1 MKIRSRHAV
10 LVLAGVLLFGFG
22 RADGETLQNAIRHL
36 LETNPQIKAVSYN
49 RMAREKE
56 VTQAKAGAF
65 PRINFSY
72 GMGLDEQS
80 HPLYDRSH
88 PESAVLSLRQNIFR
102 FGVTENEVA
111 RQKYRVQSATYR
123 LHGTSEEI
131 GLNASSVYLNVLRRM
146 ELFCLAVENL
156 TNHQR
161 IYDQIKLRSESGVDS
176 QADLD
181 QVMGRLALA
190 QTNVA
195 IAKANVVDAK
205 TGYQSV
211 IGYLPEEELIIPESY
226 EKSIPISIEEA
237 VQQALQTHPTLM
249 SAKADVEA
257 REAQHAVA
265 KSLFL
270 PSFDLAADYKWE
282 DEVDIDGYQEEWT
295 ATVVANWNIFNG
307 MADKARIEETSLL
320 IYEALEILNNTQREV
335 VQSIRLS
342 WEAYKVANKRVSHL
356 EEYVKSAGQTREAF
370 AKQWAIGRRTMFDV
384 LDTEA
389 ELINAKADLV
399 NARYDKM
406 YSEYRIL
413 SGMGKLVSTV
423 GLQWPE

>member
-1 MKIRSRHAV
+1 MKISLRYAV
-10 LVLAGVLLFGFG
+10 LIFAGMIVFGDG
-22 RADGETLQNAIRHL
+22 GANGETLQNAISHL

-49 RMAREKE
+49 RMARKKE
-56 VTQAKAGAF
+56 VIQAKADTF
-65 PRINFSY
+65 PKIDFSY
-72 GMGLDEQS
+72 GMGVTEQS
-80 HPLYDRSH
+80 HPFYDRSR
-88 PESAVLSLRQNIFR
+88 PESSVLSLRQNIFR
-102 FGVTENEVA
+102 FGATKNEVS
-111 RQKYRVQSATYR
+111 RQQYRVQSAAYK
-123 LHGTSEEI
+123 LQGTSENI
-131 GLNASSVYLNVLRRM
+131 ALNAAGVYLNVLRRM

-181 QVMGRLALA
+181 QVMGRLSLA
-190 QTNVA
+190 QTNVV

-205 TGYQSV
+205 TDYQSI
-211 IGYLPEEELIIPESY
+211 IGYLPEEELIIPDSY
-226 EKSIPISIEEA
+226 EKSIPASMEEA

-265 KSLFL
+265 KSLFM
-270 PSFDLAADYKWE
+270 PSLDLAADYKWE
-282 DEVDIDGYQEEWT
+282 DEVDFAGYQEEWT
-295 ATVVANWNIFNG
+295 ATLIANWNIFNG
-307 MADKARIEETSLL
+307 MADKARIDETSLL

-342 WEAYKVANKRVSHL
+342 WEAYKAAGGRVSHL
-356 EEYVKSAGQTREAF
+356 EGYVTSANQTRGAF
-370 AKQWAIGRRTMFDV
+370 SKQWAIGRRTMFDV

-406 YSEYRIL
+406 YAEYRVF
-413 SGMGKLVSTV
+413 SGMGKLVNTL